1 LAHTGIRLRVT
12 GTGGLVLL
20 EGDSDW
26 LYMAA
31 QMAMYDAGELLPLA
45 AGETK
50 WHQIGHIV
58 GGEIQLWIQPV
69 MLPDSYPDDD
79 AEDFPDPE
87 PFWDR

>member
-31 QMAMYDAGELLPLA
+31 QMAMYDAGQLLPLLEGEA
-45 AGETK
+45 A
-50 WHQIGHIV
+50 WHPIGHIV
-58 GGEIQLWIQPV
+58 GGEIQVWIQPV
-69 MLPDSYPDDD
+69 MLDDSYPDDEGPD
-79 AEDFPDPE
+79 FREDVDG
-87 PFWDR
+87 